1 MPHLDFSSHIPID
14 IPHTLK
20 QLLNRFRSVRHGL
33 PELLKNSKDQYLRK
47 SVVDRVDRQI
57 VILASSTA
65 GRLAVIDFAGACK
78 TDFDAWKTWSDRRAN
93 RRDISQDIEGGNGNG
108 GKGFMCNGSRS
119 LATIESACEG
129 RFNRMAF
136 DNADE
141 DHVFNPAVAFD
152 ANNQRLREV
161 SESSPVNRLNEALS
175 PFGVSIADL
184 PRGVQAAFENRNTY
198 TLVQLEDVV
207 DWYRKPREEV
217 LRRIAEIPQD
227 LGVHPQAA
235 LTLELCEVH
244 LVVDGKSLSNVIS
257 TVQQEPLEG
266 FANLDAIPVPAHLT
280 DPQTQEVVD
289 TGPGDDSTKALKLS
303 TSAQSLRMEET
314 RPLNVIRVS
323 NGRNVVAN
331 WSVADLFSRA
341 ESAYIY
347 GRLELPLFL
356 DPEHLAGA
364 DRESLAD
371 TPLVRAV
378 RHWTSEQVQALS
390 ERIQQATAQEHT
402 ADDREKANSQLDRL
416 RDLMRT
422 FLDTDRAGGIGQGE
436 GGPGEGEGDEG
447 ARVGNRVDLLVLEN
461 NAECVALAN
470 GSVVPVVVRA
480 FQVEPNGKRLP
491 VSNPAIDFYAE
502 HADVVSFSDGLLHGL
517 RAGTTKIWFG
527 ATGTTVTSNIVTA
540 ESVSCSGVEITDAPE
555 RPLLQGERVPLR
567 ITFHVDTIKRTD
579 LLVDAATDETN
590 MGTVSRHGVYTAGRR
605 EGGVTVRVKFGPG
618 NESTAAVKMT
628 VGPERVPRRDPRP
641 RQIDGTGNS
650 SDLPYVLLCGTPVPG
665 TEDRPAQFRT
675 IAASSHE
682 PTIIDF
688 EPEFENVVFINP
700 DSKEASQVRA
710 GRGGRRGMAGIGT
723 KTFGQ
728 FLALKCYE
736 ILKRLKVF
744 QENAGSSLD
753 PHQIRQAF
761 ALAEQQCASFIE
773 HAYALGQEMAA
784 EHERQQDG

>member
-1 MPHLDFSSHIPID
+1 MPSLDFSSQIPID

-47 SVVDRVDRQI
+47 GVADRTDRQI
-57 VILASSTA
+57 VILVSSCA
-65 GRLAVIDFAGACK
+65 GRLAVIDLAGASK
-78 TDFDAWKTWSDRRAN
+78 ADFDAWKTWSDRRAN
-93 RRDISQDIEGGNGNG
+93 RRDMSQDIEGGNGNG

-119 LATIESACEG
+119 LATFESCCDG

-141 DHVFNPAVAFD
+141 EHVFNPAVALD
-152 ANNQRLREV
+152 ENNCRLREV
-161 SESSPVNRLNEALS
+161 PEVSAANRLKDVLG

-184 PRGVQAAFENRNTY
+184 PIAVQTVLTTRNAY
-198 TLVQLEDVV
+198 TSVQLEDVV

-217 LRRIAEIPQD
+217 LRRITDIPHD

-244 LVVDGKSLSNVIS
+244 LLVDGQLLSKIS
-257 TVQQEPLEG
+257 TVQQDPLEG
-266 FANLDAIPVPAHLT
+266 FADLDPIPVPATLI
-280 DPQTQEVVD
+280 DPQTREVVD
-289 TGPGDDSTKALKLS
+289 TGPGDDSTKVLKLA

-347 GRLELPLFL
+347 GRLELPILI

-390 ERIQQATAQEHT
+390 ERIQQATAQEHS

-416 RDLMRT
+416 RDLMRS
-422 FLDTDRAGGIGQGE
+422 FLDTDRSGGIGQGD
-436 GGPGEGEGDEG
+436 GGPGQGPGEQGP
-447 ARVGNRVDLLVLEN
+447 RVGDRVDLLVLEN

-470 GSVVPVVVRA
+470 GSVVPIVVRA
-480 FQVEPNGKRLP
+480 FQIEPNGKRLP
-491 VSNPAIDFYAE
+491 VSNPAIDF
-502 HADVVSFSDGLLHGL
+502 HADPPDIVSFSDGQLHGL
-517 RAGTTKIWFG
+517 RAGASKIRFV
-527 ATGTTVTSNIVTA
+527 ATGTAVTSNTVTA
-540 ESVSCSGVEITDAPE
+540 ESVSCTGVTIADVPE

-567 ITFHVDTIKRTD
+567 ITFQAEGQDRTD
-579 LLVDAATDETN
+579 ILVDATTDENN
-590 MGTVSRHGVYTAGRR
+590 MGTVTRHGVYTAGRH
-605 EGGVTVRVKFGPG
+605 EGSVTVRVKFGPG

-628 VGPERVPRRDPRP
+628 VGPERVARRDPRP
-641 RQIDGTGNS
+641 RQTEGAGNS

-675 IAASSHE
+675 IPASNHE